1 LFAYIVGAFEP
12 VGWTGGDGL
21 VANAPGGA
29 YAVGALLPVN
39 RGGSAIVG
47 GIAGCCGRAGAGD
60 GRGGGGENAGGGGCG
75 GAAAGPGFVDGPC
88 FICSIISLA
97 EYPMTVFASPCGA
110 CVGGCFAPQNTQ

>member
-1 LFAYIVGAFEP
+1 LFAYIVGAFDPAE
-12 VGWTGGDGL
+12 GAIGDGPL
-21 VANAPGGA
+21 GETPPGLA
-29 YAVGALLPVN
+29 YAVGALLP

-47 GIAGCCGRAGAGD
+47 GSAAGRAGGGCG
-60 GRGGGGENAGGGGCG
+60 GRDENAGGGGCG
-75 GAAAGPGFVDGPC
+75 GAAAGPGRVVGPCWPCC